1 MDTNKILAGVCIFI
15 LLIMLINAYN
25 KPITTTTTTKVV
37 TTKPNTYVIHTNVP
51 NYNNPYK
58 AQYYN

>member
-1 MDTNKILAGVCIFI
+1 MDTNTILAIICVVI
-15 LLIMLINAYN
+15 LLFMLINAYY

>member
-1 MDTNKILAGVCIFI
+1 METNLILAIICVII
-15 LLIMLINAYN
+15 LLFMLMKSYQTPTAT
-25 KPITTTTTTKVV
+25 ITATKVV